1 MGFSIEQ
8 FKGRF
13 KNDFAKAALFEV
25 FFSSF
30 PELRFQA
37 SSGTLPGSSVVTDTF
52 SNGPYRPLEKAVSR
66 SYGGAGYSFLLDNE
80 GRCLSALNQMLDSIV
95 DPNGFVGQGSGTA
108 VSITHYN
115 QQGRPITIYTLNQA
129 YIASVSD
136 VSLDW
141 GNGDAIATVSCV
153 IKYRSYSM
161 SAFGGGSFPSASF
174 GEPGYVNKIPMPDVV
189 PPITERPKTRP
200 PIGTVSTGPQID

>member
-25 FFSSF
+25 FFSNF
-30 PELRFQA
+30 PDLRFQA

-52 SNGPYRPLEKAVSR
+52 SNGPYRPLERAVSR
-66 SYGGAGYSFLLDNE
+66 SYGGAGFSFLLDNE
-80 GRCLSALNQMLDSIV
+80 GRCLSALNQMMDAIV
-95 DPNGFVGQGSGTA
+95 DPNGFVGQGAGTG
-108 VSITHYN
+108 VKITHYN
-115 QQGRPITIYTLNQA
+115 QTGKPVTVYTLNQA
-129 YIASVSD
+129 YIASISD

-153 IKYRSYSM
+153 MKFRSYSM
-161 SAFGGGSFPSASF
+161 SAFGGSGSPIASF
-174 GEPGYVNKIPMPDVV
+174 GETGYVNKIQMPDVSPSIV
-189 PPITERPKTRP
+189 DKPKRP
-200 PIGTVSTGPQID
+200 PIGTDCTGPQVN